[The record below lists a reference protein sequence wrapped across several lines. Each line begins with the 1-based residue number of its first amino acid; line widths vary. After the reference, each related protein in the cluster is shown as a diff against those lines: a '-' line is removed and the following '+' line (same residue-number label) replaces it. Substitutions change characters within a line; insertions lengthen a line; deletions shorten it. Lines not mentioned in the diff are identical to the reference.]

1 MMNILI
7 IRDTL
12 LNIEKWTDIRFKDS
26 STVLYYS
33 FDYSDSMYIMLDGM
47 YVTMSISTGL
57 YPNLDLWTA
66 NKLQLQLQFIAML
79 TVVLYWQLHHLLLC
93 WQ

>member
-7 IRDTL
+7 IRNIA

-26 STVLYYS
+26 ITVLYYS

-47 YVTMSISTGL
+47 YVTMSVSTGL

-66 NKLQLQLQFIAML
+66 NKLQLRKDA
-79 TVVLYWQLHHLLLC
+79 VVCYKPHFQ
-93 WQ
+93 